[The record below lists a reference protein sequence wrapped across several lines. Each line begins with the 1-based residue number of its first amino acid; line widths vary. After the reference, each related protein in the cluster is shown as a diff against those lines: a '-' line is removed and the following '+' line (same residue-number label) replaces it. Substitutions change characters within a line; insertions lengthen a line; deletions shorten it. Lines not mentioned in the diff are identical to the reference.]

1 MHVNKGL
8 LHRKLCTILILMTNH
23 IDVRDW
29 FTEMT
34 GQRVTAVE
42 MAEIVGISRNS
53 MTTRLKKGLD
63 ADDLI
68 AISRGLDISPIH
80 ALVELGKLTYKEVM
94 DFLDGDGT
102 LLASA
107 SVEQLIYQLAEDALP
122 ASDKISL
129 GAAAKALVD
138 NKENHKLSVVSDA
151 PDIND
156 GTVREFDY
164 APEEYAADSSID
176 ETEARLERGEDII
189 D

>member
-1 MHVNKGL
+1 M
-8 LHRKLCTILILMTNH
+8 CTILILMTNH

-138 NKENHKLSVVSDA
+138 NKENRKLTVVSDA
-151 PDIND
+151 DDMND
-156 GTVREFDY
+156 GTVSEFDY